1 MDDLISRQAAIDYV
15 DCGHLRP
22 PTELAWSDL
31 DVVTM
36 LERLP
41 SAEITLEQVKAYCE
55 PRCLSVVTN
64 ELVRYWEDETKYH
77 NADELHKHYEHYH
90 GMENLLAEPQERKT
104 EKALRLLLEWAIE
117 CDFGYDN
124 IPEEYEKYK
133 DDIEGMSYTD
143 GLIYIARME
152 VDNE

>member
-1 MDDLISRQAAIDYV
+1 MRRIDADALIAVIKFLCEQKSV
-15 DCGHLRP
+15 N
-22 PTELAWSDL
+22 
-31 DVVTM
+31 M
-36 LERLP
+36 
-41 SAEITLEQVKAYCE
+41 ITLEAVEAVIDKI
-55 PRCLSVVTN
+55 
-64 ELVRYWEDETKYH
+64 
-77 NADELHKHYEHYH
+77 
-90 GMENLLAEPQERKT
+90 AEPQERTT

-152 VDNE
+152 VEHEQIH